1 MMANKIKPKRSYTA
15 NAVPTTSDLDTNE
28 LAIRWD
34 LSSPAMFTKNAAGN
48 IVSVTLGGSGGGS
61 GSVTIPASGDQYWEN
76 VSLALK
82 MQGVTG
88 STSFTDSSIRP
99 KAATVYSTATIST
112 AQSKFGGSSGLFN
125 GSSDYISFPADSDF
139 NFGSGDFT
147 IEAWIY
153 QTANAGSYAGSSAA
167 VILGQDDST
176 NGTSS
181 YGWTVSLNPAAPDNI
196 TFTYTTTAGD
206 RKSVSVTSGISLNSW
221 THVSI
226 SRNANKIYLFVNG
239 VLKNSGGTTFTD
251 TLRDSTT
258 TLKVGGQVFD
268 GTYKYFF
275 PGYIDDLIITKGV
288 GRRTATFTPSTETFQ
303 TSYTASQTVTGSGS
317 SGGMN
322 AMTRT
327 ILFGT

>member
-1 MMANKIKPKRSYTA
+1 MALSFP
-15 NAVPTTSDLDTNE
+15 
-28 LAIRWD
+28 
-34 LSSPAMFTKNAAGN
+34 SSP
-48 IVSVTLGGSGGGS
+48 SVGATSTQNGRTYTWTGYAWELVAGGG
-61 GSVTIPASGDQYWEN
+61 GSVTIPASGDQYFDN

-88 STSFTDSSIRP
+88 STAFTDSSIRP
-99 KAATVYSTATIST
+99 KTATVYSTAKIST

-125 GSSDYISFPADSDF
+125 GTSDYISFPADSDF

-153 QTANAGSYAGSSAA
+153 QTANAGSYAGDSAA
-167 VILGQDDST
+167 CILGQDDST

-181 YGWTVSLNPAAPDNI
+181 YGWSVNLNPSAPNN
-196 TFTYTTTAGD
+196 FAFFYTTTAGD
-206 RKSVSVTSGISLNSW
+206 RKSVSVTSGISLNAW

-275 PGYIDDLIITKGV
+275 PGYIDDLRITKGV
-288 GRRTATFTPSTETFQ
+288 GRYTATFTLGTGTFP
-303 TSYTASQTVTGSGS
+303 TSYTAAQTISVTY
-317 SGGMN
+317 
-322 AMTRT
+322 
-327 ILFGT
+327 